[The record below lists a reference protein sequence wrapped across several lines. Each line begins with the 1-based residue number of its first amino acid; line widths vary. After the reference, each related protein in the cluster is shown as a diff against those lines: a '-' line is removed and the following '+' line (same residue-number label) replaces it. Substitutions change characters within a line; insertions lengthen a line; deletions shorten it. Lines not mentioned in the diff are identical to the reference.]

1 MRRSIIAFLFAVW
14 VAVSGAYDWSNL
26 TPEKRLGGRMV
37 SAGYLRGK
45 VVVLDCRDYG
55 DKANF
60 SAIRELQQLW
70 ACYKTKPFVVVGS
83 HRGSGSPKRMAAILD
98 RLGVTYPVYAE
109 AELKGVSDGAT
120 AKTFVID
127 STGTLRLYGGSDV
140 RTVSGV
146 VGNAI
151 FSTTN
156 PSAAKQWKRLL
167 DYETVNLP
175 GQAVL
180 RMRSLQAQK
189 DCLEEV
195 RRSCPGDLGRWSAF
209 YEKAKGDNEI
219 KRLAKL
225 VESARL
231 VKDRD
236 PDSKGGQKVTKAG
249 IEKLVSKFESLKE
262 SSNPAVVQEAKNA
275 IADLVFAAATLQK

>member
-1 MRRSIIAFLFAVW
+1 MLVALLLAAYA
-14 VAVSGAYDWSNL
+14 AVSGAYEWSNL

-60 SAIRELQQLW
+60 PAIRELQQLW
-70 ACYKTKPFVVVGS
+70 ACYKTKPFVIVGS
-83 HRGSGSPKRMAAILD
+83 HRGTGSPKRMAAILD

-127 STGTLRLYGGSDV
+127 STGSLRLYGGSDV
-140 RTVSGV
+140 RTAGGV

-167 DYETVNLP
+167 DYETENLP
-175 GQAVL
+175 GQAML
-180 RMRSLQAQK
+180 RMKSLLAQK
-189 DCLEEV
+189 DCLEDV
-195 RRSCPGDLGRWSAF
+195 RRSCPGDLRRWEAA
-209 YEKAKGDNEI
+209 YEKAKGDDEI
-219 KRLAKL
+219 GRLAKL

-236 PDSKGGQKVTKAG
+236 PDSKSGQKVTKAG
-249 IEKLVSKFESLKE
+249 VEKIVSKFESLKT
-262 SSNPAVVQEAKNA
+262 SANAAVAQEAKNA
-275 IADLVFAAATLQK
+275 IADLMFVSATLQK

>member
-1 MRRSIIAFLFAVW
+1 MLVALLFAAYA
-14 VAVSGAYDWSNL
+14 AVSGAYEWSNL

-60 SAIRELQQLW
+60 PAIRELQQLW

-83 HRGSGSPKRMAAILD
+83 HRGTGSPNRMAAILD

-127 STGTLRLYGGSDV
+127 STGSLRLYGGSDV
-140 RTVSGV
+140 RTAGGV

-167 DYETVNLP
+167 DYETENLP
-175 GQAVL
+175 GQAML
-180 RMRSLQAQK
+180 RMKSLQAQK
-189 DCLEEV
+189 DCLEDV
-195 RRSCPGDLGRWSAF
+195 RRSCPGDLRRWEAA
-209 YEKAKGDNEI
+209 YEKAKGDDEI
-219 KRLAKL
+219 GRLAKL

-236 PDSKGGQKVTKAG
+236 PDSKSGQKVTKAG
-249 IEKLVSKFESLKE
+249 VEKIVSKFESLKT
-262 SSNPAVVQEAKNA
+262 SANAAVAQEAKNA
-275 IADLVFAAATLQK
+275 IADLMFVSATLQK